1 MNVVRRKWLLCL
13 KIVFTFFLF
22 YLIFQWVDFHSFLL
36 TLQTAR
42 LMPLVFAVLLWPLSL
57 LIVSLR
63 WKIILKEY
71 EINLSLSESFDMNW
85 ISSFFSNFLP
95 TSIGGDSYRFLR
107 INNLFEGRKKEILS
121 SILIDRGI
129 GLVGMLIISCF
140 FGLLFWEKIVGEEVL
155 LIIYLGV
162 ICFTIVIIIIIF
174 YPSLPVLNK
183 EYSVNIFNQAKDL
196 YNLLASF
203 KHNGVLVTVT
213 ILSVLFYM
221 INIFATY
228 LAFSAFDS
236 TVSLLLLGFLIPI
249 IGLSELVPISINSM
263 GIKEGF
269 AMFIFAYFTISKEIV
284 LSVFLVMRVLL
295 ILATL
300 TGGVRFL
307 ILSSLK
313 HAEK

>member
-1 MNVVRRKWLLCL
+1 MSRNWFLFL
-13 KIVFTFFLF
+13 KIIFTFFLF
-22 YLIFQWVDFHSFLL
+22 YLIFRWVNFDSFLL

-42 LMPLVFAVLLWPLSL
+42 LKPLIFAVLLWPLSL

-63 WKIILKEY
+63 WKIILNEY
-71 EINLSLSESFDMNW
+71 EINLSLSEAFDISW

-107 INNLFEGRKKEILS
+107 INDLFERRKKEILS

-129 GLVGMLIISCF
+129 GLVGMLIIGCL
-140 FGLLFWEKIVGEEVL
+140 FGLLFWEKIADEEVL
-155 LIIYLGV
+155 LTIYLGV
-162 ICFTIVIIIIIF
+162 ICFTLVILTIIF
-174 YPSLPVLNK
+174 YPSLPVLSK

-203 KHNGVLVTVT
+203 NHNGVLVTVT
-213 ILSVLFYM
+213 FLSVIFYM

-236 TVSLLLLGFLIPI
+236 TVSFLLLSFLIPI
-249 IGLSELVPISINSM
+249 VGLSELVPISINSM
-263 GIKEGF
+263 GIREGF
-269 AMFIFAYFTISKEIV
+269 AMFIFAYFTINKEIV

-295 ILATL
+295 ILVTL

-307 ILSSLK
+307 ILSSTK
-313 HAEK
+313 HAKGNF